1 MAADKDTI
9 RRRIIFKAIKEP
21 GFVDKLNN
29 TRVDLFSNDEALE
42 TVYASLKEY
51 YKDNPSI
58 TPSKDVLSSYVY
70 DKLDRKKVADGE
82 RQSFTE
88 AIDAIYDYNEKDQ
101 QVFDSQIS
109 DYIKREQLLKSI
121 KNLVKDDITDK
132 SISRFEDEYN
142 KIQLNAGDTGL
153 HDFYS
158 VFDEEQAD
166 TIGQMI
172 KDVNAD
178 QIPIGIQVYN
188 EATGGGLG
196 RGELGAIAA
205 KSGSGKSLSMTSLA
219 NAYIADGYNVL
230 YIALEE
236 LNGQMFRRISN
247 AMLGKIYHE
256 YPEILNN
263 LGKGKDRFL
272 ERLTWTNNLAQIIT
286 SKVYNKIIKQYEA
299 KKGNR
304 MGELIFTRYSPNTV
318 SVPDLRSIISNVMVA
333 QQKKIDVIFIDY
345 PDLISIDQSQGES
358 FAGGR
363 LYEDLRAITQEF
375 NTVMW
380 VASQMNRSAP
390 NEDGLLTVSSVQ
402 GSYRKINVTDF
413 FASINGSSKER
424 TEGFSR
430 LYIDKSRHAPTATNI
445 YQLKVDEFTNNLRD
459 ETENEAIAHQ
469 ALFDDNNREEAEA
482 GFRKNLKGYESDQKP
497 SFRDKV
503 NRRNSL

>member
-29 TRVDLFSNDEALE
+29 IRVDLFSNDEALE

-51 YKDNPSI
+51 YKDNPAI
-58 TPSKDVLSSYVY
+58 KPSKDVLSSYVY
-70 DKLDRKKVADGE
+70 DKLDRKKVAEGE

-88 AIDAIYDYNEKDQ
+88 AIDAIYDYSEKDQ

-121 KNLVKDDITDK
+121 KNLVKDDITEK

-178 QIPIGIQVYN
+178 QIPISIQVYN

-256 YPEILNN
+256 YPDILDN

>member
-29 TRVDLFSNDEALE
+29 IRVDLFSNDEVLE

-58 TPSKDVLSSYVY
+58 KPSKDVLSSYVY
-70 DKLDRKKVADGE
+70 DKLDRKKVAEGE

-413 FASINGSSKER
+413 FCSINGSSKER

>member
-29 TRVDLFSNDEALE
+29 IRVDLFSNDEALE

-58 TPSKDVLSSYVY
+58 KPSKDVLSSYVY
-70 DKLDRKKVADGE
+70 DKLDRKKVAEGE

-121 KNLVKDDITDK
+121 KNLVKDDITEK

-158 VFDEEQAD
+158 IFDEEQAD

-178 QIPIGIQVYN
+178 QIPIGIKVIN

-205 KSGSGKSLSMTSLA
+205 RPAYGKTAHMASLA
-219 NAYIADGYNVL
+219 NDYISNGYNVL

-236 LNGQMFRRISN
+236 LNGPMFKRISN
-247 AMLGKIYHE
+247 SMLGKIYHE
-256 YPEILNN
+256 YPDILDN

-272 ERLTWTNNLAQIIT
+272 ERLTWTKNLAQIV
-286 SKVYNKIIKQYEA
+286 SSGVYNKIIKQYEQR
-299 KKGNR
+299 KGNR
-304 MGELIFTRYSPNTV
+304 IGELIFTRYSPNTV
-318 SVPDLRSIISNVMVA
+318 TIPDIRSIISNVMVA
-333 QQKKIDVIFIDY
+333 QQKEIDVIFIDY
-345 PDLISIDQSQGES
+345 PDLISVDESLGES
-358 FAGGR
+358 HAGGR
-363 LYEDLRAITQEF
+363 LYEDLRAITQDF

-380 VASQMNRSAP
+380 VASQLNRGAKDD
-390 NEDGLLTVSSVQ
+390 EGLLTAINIS
-402 GSYRKINVTDF
+402 GSFKKLHTVEFWATV
-413 FASINGSSKER
+413 NGSPAER
-424 TEGFSR
+424 DGGFSR
-430 LYIDKSRHAPTATNI
+430 LYIDKSRHAPTTTNI
-445 YQLKVDEFTNNLRD
+445 YQLKFDEFTNNVRD

>member
-29 TRVDLFSNDEALE
+29 IRVDLFSNDEALE

-58 TPSKDVLSSYVY
+58 KPSKDVLSSYVY
-70 DKLDRKKVADGE
+70 DKLDRKKVAEGE

-88 AIDAIYDYNEKDQ
+88 AIDDIYDYSEKDQ

-132 SISRFEDEYN
+132 SISRFEEEYN

-172 KDVNAD
+172 KDVSVN
-178 QIPIGIQVYN
+178 QIPIDINVIN

-196 RGELGAIAA
+196 KGELGAIAA
-205 KSGSGKSLSMTSLA
+205 ASGFGKTAYMSSLA
-219 NAYIADGYNVL
+219 NDYIARGYNVL

-236 LNGQMFRRISN
+236 LNGQMFKRISN

-256 YPEILNN
+256 YSGILDN

-272 ERLTWTNNLAQIIT
+272 ERLTWTNNLAQIIS
-286 SKVYNKIIKQYEA
+286 SKVYNKIIKQYEQNR
-299 KKGNR
+299 GNR
-304 MGELIFTRYSPNTV
+304 IGELVFTRYSPNTV
-318 SVPDLRSIISNVMVA
+318 TIPDIRSIISNVIIS
-333 QQKKIDVIFIDY
+333 QQKKIDIIFIDY
-345 PDLISIDQSQGES
+345 PDLISVDESKGES
-358 FAGGR
+358 AAGGR
-363 LYEDLRAITQEF
+363 LYEDLRAISQEF
-375 NTVMW
+375 DTVMW
-380 VASQMNRSAP
+380 VASQLNRTAP
-390 NEDGLLTVSSVQ
+390 NEDGLLTIKNVE
-402 GSYRKINVTDF
+402 GSYRKINSVEFWATV
-413 FASINGSSKER
+413 NGSSRER
-424 TEGFSR
+424 DGGFSR
-430 LYIDKSRHAPTATNI
+430 LYIDKSRHAPTATKI
-445 YQLKVDEFTNNLRD
+445 YQTKFDEFTNNVRD

-469 ALFDDNNREEAEA
+469 ALFDDSNREEAEA

>member
-29 TRVDLFSNDEALE
+29 IRVDLFSNDEALE

-58 TPSKDVLSSYVY
+58 KPSKDVLSSYVY
-70 DKLDRKKVADGE
+70 DKLDRKKVAEGE

-88 AIDAIYDYNEKDQ
+88 AIDAIYDYSEKDQ

-178 QIPIGIQVYN
+178 QIPIGIKVYD

-196 RGELGAIAA
+196 RGELGAIAMS
-205 KSGSGKSLSMTSLA
+205 SGGGKTMHLTSIA
-219 NAYIADGYNVL
+219 NSYIANGYNVL

-256 YPEILNN
+256 YPDILDNISN
-263 LGKGKDRFL
+263 GRDRFV
-272 ERLTWTNNLAQIIT
+272 ERLTWTKNLADLVS
-286 SKVYNKIIKQYEA
+286 SKVYNKILRAYEQR
-299 KKGNR
+299 KGNR
-304 MGELIFTRYSPNTV
+304 MGELVFTRYSPNTV
-318 SVPDLRSIISNVMVA
+318 TVPDIRSIISNVMIT

-345 PDLISIDQSQGES
+345 PDLIAVDQSQGES
-358 FAGGR
+358 SAGGR

-380 VASQMNRSAP
+380 VASQLNRSAP
-390 NEDGLLTVSSVQ
+390 NEDGLLTI
-402 GSYRKINVTDF
+402 RN
-413 FASINGSSKER
+413 
-424 TEGFSR
+424 TEGSFRKGNSVEQWLTINTTTR
-430 LYIDKSRHAPTATNI
+430 ERANNFTRIYVDKARHAPTATNL
-445 YQLKVDEFTNNLRD
+445 YQLKVDEFTNNVRD

>member
-58 TPSKDVLSSYVY
+58 KPSKDVLSSYVY

-178 QIPIGIQVYN
+178 QIPISIQVYN